1 MIIMRKFFFIAILT
15 LLSVV
20 CFGQDG
26 GVIKFL
32 GIPID
37 GPEAEFANQLISK
50 GFTYDA
56 VSESYRGQF
65 NEKTV
70 DVVIHTNHDIVD
82 RVYVAFPYTKKDA
95 IKGEYNK
102 LLRQFRNDAKYVDF
116 SLNEEIPDKDDIPH
130 EMSVNNKRYKAS
142 FSYYDADRDP
152 VEMMNALLDKF
163 TDFYTPEQLEKLKG
177 YLAEAAA
184 APDDQKSA
192 VKDKMFAAM
201 RIMAFGGTPGSE
213 PDADKAM
220 KFLATFMEGLKSL
233 EDGTVWFMIQE
244 NHGRYYIG
252 LYYDNIHNQA
262 QGEDL

>member
-1 MIIMRKFFFIAILT
+1 MRKFLFIVMFM
-15 LLSVV
+15 LLSAV
-20 CFGQDG
+20 CFGQEG

-37 GPEAEFANQLISK
+37 GPEAEFADQLKSK
-50 GFTYDA
+50 GFTYDD
-56 VSESYRGQF
+56 VYKSYRGQF
-65 NEKTV
+65 NGKTV
-70 DVVIHTNHDIVD
+70 DVTFHTNNDIVD
-82 RVYVAFPYTKKDA
+82 RVYVAFPYTKKEE

-102 LLRQFRNDAKYVDF
+102 LLRQFRNDSKYVDY
-116 SLNEEIPDKDDIPH
+116 SLNEEIPDKENIPY
-130 EMSVNNKRYKAS
+130 EMSANNKRYKAS

-152 VEMMNALLDKF
+152 AEMMNALLDKF
-163 TDFYTPEQLEKLKG
+163 TDFYTPEQLETLKG
-177 YLAEAAA
+177 YVAEAAK
-184 APDDQKSA
+184 APADQKSA

-201 RIMAFGGTPGSE
+201 RMMAFGGTPGAE

-252 LYYDNIHNQA
+252 LYYDNIHNQV
-262 QGEDL
+262 QGD

>member
-1 MIIMRKFFFIAILT
+1 MRKFLLIAILS

-20 CFGQDG
+20 CFGQEG

-37 GPEAEFANQLISK
+37 GPEMEFAKQLKSK

-56 VSESYRGQF
+56 ASECYRGQF
-65 NEKTV
+65 NGKTV
-70 DVVIHTNHDIVD
+70 DVIIHTNHDVVD
-82 RVYVAFPYTKKDA
+82 RVYVAFPAVNEAT

-102 LLRQFRNDAKYVDF
+102 LLNQFRNNAKYVDL
-116 SLNEEIPDKDDIPH
+116 SLSEEIPDKEDISY
-130 EMSVNNKRYKAS
+130 EMSVNNKIYQAS

-152 VEMMNALLDKF
+152 VAMMNALLDKF
-163 TDFYTPEQLEKLKG
+163 TDFYTPEQIETLKG
-177 YLAEAAA
+177 YVAEAAE

-201 RIMAFGGTPGSE
+201 QIMGFRDGPDAE
-213 PDADKAM
+213 PDTDKAM
-220 KFLATFMEGLKSL
+220 KFLATFMDGLRSL
-233 EDGTVWFMIQE
+233 EDGTVWFTIHE
-244 NHGRYYIG
+244 HYGRYNIG

-262 QGEDL
+262 HGEDL